1 MSASSSLKADG
12 AADARTQPPMKRK
25 ILMAIILPVWVLAA
39 FLFAQLV
46 ISGILSGVSAV
57 GVSFAGINGA
67 VLNATIGSLIYV
79 LSIVLVIGL
88 PWLVLKS
95 RTTAKEVGLHRLP
108 SWLDIGI
115 TPLGFLA
122 YLLLSA
128 LLLAFAQQFLTFID
142 FDQPQATGF
151 DQISLQYEYILAFIT
166 LVVVA
171 PIAEEVLF
179 RGYLLGKLRKYTAT
193 WLAVLITSLLFA
205 LVHFAWNVGID
216 VFALSIVLCL
226 VTIWSKSLWPA
237 ILLHMLKNFVAF
249 YFLFINPTLLTTL
262 GG

>member
-1 MSASSSLKADG
+1 MSVSSSLNPEDQSNIQAK
-12 AADARTQPPMKRK
+12 PPLGRK
-25 ILMAIILPVWVLAA
+25 LLMAIILPAWVLVA
-39 FLFAQLV
+39 FLFTQLV
-46 ISGILSGVSAV
+46 VSGVLSGLSAA

-67 VLNATIGSLIYV
+67 VLNSTIGALIYL
-79 LSIVLVIGL
+79 LSIGVVIGA
-88 PWLVLKS
+88 PWLVIKS
-95 RTTAKEVGLHRLP
+95 RTTAREVGLHRLP
-108 SWLDIGI
+108 SWFDIGI
-115 TPLGFLA
+115 TPLAFLG
-122 YLLLSA
+122 YLLFSA

-142 FDQPQATGF
+142 FNQPQVTGF

-166 LVVVA
+166 LVIVA
-171 PIAEEVLF
+171 PVAEEVLF

-216 VFALSIVLCL
+216 VFALSVVLCL

-249 YFLFINPTLLTTL
+249 YFLFINPTILTTL